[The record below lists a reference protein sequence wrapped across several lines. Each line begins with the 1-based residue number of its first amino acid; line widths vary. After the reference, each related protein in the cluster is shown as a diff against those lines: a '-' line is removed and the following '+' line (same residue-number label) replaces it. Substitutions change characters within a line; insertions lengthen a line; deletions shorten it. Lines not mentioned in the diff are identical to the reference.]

1 LRLPNGLFEH
11 KSFSKKD
18 FCENS
23 QVLSAAC
30 RKGHFI
36 ATPAALLTKVL
47 KRINPF
53 IAEPSVPVPVLKIFD
68 GAGWRMSVKIGIVV
82 YSYLCVVFHDNLLIT
97 IKGFFSFYSFIVY
110 STHYPCQKGRVSRK
124 NPLFTKYLK
133 IQEV

>member
-82 YSYLCVVFHDNLLIT
+82 YSYLCVAFHDNLLII
-97 IKGFFSFYSFIVY
+97 IKRFFLFF
-110 STHYPCQKGRVSRK
+110 HYIFTALFMPKRAGTQKKSVIR
-124 NPLFTKYLK
+124 
-133 IQEV
+133 